1 MKVSF
6 GKIGFLAILAAGLMN
21 NNSEAL
27 AESPGTSACEA
38 FGDVK
43 TGVNPSFQHVNCLL
57 TNAAL
62 EADIP
67 PEVVKAV
74 ATKEN
79 GGWKQ
84 FDANGNAVI
93 SSDGGIGIMQITNQS
108 KYDQEKLKMD
118 LVYNIDAGIQILDS
132 MYDRTSSDL
141 PKIKDVGR
149 QVIENWYFPV
159 MAYNG
164 IKPVNSPI
172 VKGTGLVNAN
182 AYQERVF
189 AIIEQESF
197 VGDRELAAF
206 SFHADDFA
214 YDPGSNQNITFLK
227 KEYTLTE
234 DMHESIYG
242 LKAGDYT
249 RTTDAVNLRTGPGA
263 MILKQL
269 PKHTALTVA
278 GPFVY
283 DQGTN
288 QYVWYPVRT
297 SDGQAGYIASAYL
310 EKTDRPV
317 VSFSDVS
324 TQNRFYTDIAA
335 LSTRGILSG
344 FPDGSFG
351 PRQNVTRGQAAIMM
365 ARAFNLPVNGGDY
378 IEAVK
383 QNGIMSGF
391 LDGHFYENRPV
402 TRGQMAIL
410 LTNAFDLN
418 KTEAIAFS
426 DVSSSMKAYDS
437 IKRVVAAKI
446 AFGYGDNT
454 FKPDNDVTREQ
465 FSAFLNR
472 ALQK

>member
-1 MKVSF
+1 MKASF
-6 GKIGFLAILAAGLMN
+6 GKIGLLAILVASLMN
-21 NNSEAL
+21 NNGEAL
-27 AESPGTSACEA
+27 AESSGMSACEA
-38 FGDVK
+38 FGNVK

-67 PEVVKAV
+67 PEVFKAV

-84 FDANGNAVI
+84 FDANGNAVT
-93 SSDGGIGIMQITNQS
+93 SSDGGIGLMQITNQS
-108 KYDQEKLKMD
+108 NYDQEKLKTD
-118 LVYNIDAGIQILDS
+118 LVYNIEAGIQILDS

-141 PKIKDVGR
+141 PKIKDAGR
-149 QVIENWYFPV
+149 HVIENWYFPV

-172 VKGTGLVNAN
+172 VKGTGLVNTN

-189 AIIEQESF
+189 AIIEQDSF
-197 VGDRELAAF
+197 AGDRELAAF
-206 SFHADDFA
+206 PFHKDDFA
-214 YDPGSNQNITFLK
+214 YDPSSNQNITFLK
-227 KEYTLTE
+227 KEYVISKDTH
-234 DMHESIYG
+234 DSIYG
-242 LKAGDYT
+242 LKAGDYAV
-249 RTTDAVNLRTGPGA
+249 TTDAVNLRIQPGST
-263 MILKQL
+263 ILKQL
-269 PKHTALTVA
+269 PKQTVLTVT
-278 GPFVY
+278 GPFLY
-283 DQGTN
+283 GQGTN

-310 EKTDRPV
+310 EKTGAPAI
-317 VSFSDVS
+317 SFSDVS
-324 TQNRFYTDIAA
+324 MQNRFYTDITA
-335 LSTRGILSG
+335 LSKRGIISG

-351 PRQNVTRGQAAIMM
+351 PRQIVTRGQAAIMM
-365 ARAFNLPVNGGDY
+365 ARAFHLPVSGGDY

-383 QNGIMSGF
+383 ENGMMSGF
-391 LDGHFYENRPV
+391 TDGHFYENDPV

-410 LTNAFDLN
+410 LTNAFDL
-418 KTEAIAFS
+418 KETGAITFS

-437 IKRVVAAKI
+437 IKRVVAAEI

-454 FKPDNDVTREQ
+454 FKPDSDVTREQ